1 MKEQLMRIME
11 GEKKALEDLINLLEE
26 QHKFILNSDAFN
38 LDAIVVKIKNTSIEI
53 AKYETERRQLTGE
66 TPMSEIIKNLNDENA
81 EKILEE
87 IKMLLEKAT
96 VQKDS
101 NELLIK
107 QSLVFVNK
115 MLNYINPNRETKTYN
130 AYGKVRR

>member
-81 EKILEE
+81 EKLLEE
-87 IKMLLEKAT
+87 IKMLLEKAS
-96 VQKDS
+96 VQKDT

-115 MLNYINPNRETKTYN
+115 MLNYINPNREIKTYN